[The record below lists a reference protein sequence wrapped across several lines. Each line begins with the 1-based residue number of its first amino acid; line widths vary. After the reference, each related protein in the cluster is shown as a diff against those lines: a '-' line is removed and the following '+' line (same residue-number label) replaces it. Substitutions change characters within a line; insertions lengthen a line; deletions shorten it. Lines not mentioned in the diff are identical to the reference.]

1 MTALTNR
8 EKNIAHESRKEARVR
23 PAAPVYNFEDLDRV
37 VRSWVTGST
46 VAQEEVYSP
55 YNGA

>member
-1 MTALTNR
+1 MTTLTNR
-8 EKNIAHESRKEARVR
+8 EKNIAHTQRQATKVR
-23 PAAPVYNFEDLDRV
+23 PSAPSYNFEDLERV
-37 VRSWVTGST
+37 VCGWVTGST